1 MQEVNQRTVALKD
14 SLSKSL
20 QKLNLQSLRQDIA
33 SIKEELKVKVTID
46 EQQM

>member
-1 MQEVNQRTVALKD
+1 MQEANQRTVALKD

-33 SIKEELKVKVTID
+33 SIKEELKTKVTVD

>member
-1 MQEVNQRTVALKD
+1 MQEANQGMVALKD

-33 SIKEELKVKVTID
+33 SIKEELKVKVTVD